1 MKGIVLSLDYSG
13 CFDKMRVS
21 QDTTKKDIG
30 QWGETMPMGIQQTN
44 NLLHLTLDIWQD
56 QVFFNEIAYPAG
68 HFAADLLNVSPEMLQ
83 ELLTLGGTI
92 SHQVEALAFA
102 EPSRFVHLLQETRP
116 TLEPLLDILWRCPP
130 YCFLDKAQE
139 LHAVDV
145 LFSPASH
152 NDLLHPASPIRQFF
166 FRYLTAA
173 FSIPLG
179 IYHFSVAGLYFEV
192 EYLRRLKK
200 RNETFFATAARDC
213 FNSEDFWA
221 MMHKLSYAEIEPF
234 TISPTISSTYTF
246 ARNPKHETDTV
257 FVQRIEFPTL
267 IHFYIFDLLNGL
279 HHGHAPSQ
287 CQNCGHYFL
296 TTNAHVPK
304 YCDGIAPQDSRMTCR
319 QYGAMMHQKEQ
330 NKHHPIYSLFNTRTG
345 TIRKHHQRRKI
356 SDELRQEALH
366 LAAVCRDKA
375 LMDNDYAAHGYAQNM
390 ELEALYA
397 QAQRRL
403 ERGKQS

>member
-1 MKGIVLSLDYSG
+1 
-13 CFDKMRVS
+13 
-21 QDTTKKDIG
+21 
-30 QWGETMPMGIQQTN
+30 
-44 NLLHLTLDIWQD
+44 
-56 QVFFNEIAYPAG
+56 
-68 HFAADLLNVSPEMLQ
+68 
-83 ELLTLGGTI
+83 
-92 SHQVEALAFA
+92 
-102 EPSRFVHLLQETRP
+102 
-116 TLEPLLDILWRCPP
+116 
-130 YCFLDKAQE
+130 
-139 LHAVDV
+139 
-145 LFSPASH
+145 
-152 NDLLHPASPIRQFF
+152 
-166 FRYLTAA
+166 
-173 FSIPLG
+173 
-179 IYHFSVAGLYFEV
+179 
-192 EYLRRLKK
+192 
-200 RNETFFATAARDC
+200 
-213 FNSEDFWA
+213 

-246 ARNPKHETDTV
+246 ARNPKHETDMV

-287 CQNCGHYFL
+287 CQNCGYYFL

-375 LMDNDYAAHGYAQNM
+375 LMDNDYAAHGYAQDM